1 MQIPSKSDDQ
11 FLKDMTEK
19 SEKIRSTFLEK
30 ITESTKSI
38 PVKVMLGDST
48 VTDQTTFDPTLVR
61 QFYQE
66 MLKKLAEWKTQGIST
81 VNDKDL
87 RRIFFKSEI
96 REECYLLSCHMSL
109 QYHALLYYKLDK
121 RVIEIQKEL
130 SEIMDKTKNLEIEV
144 SQHGDK
150 IIQNKLKEMGSENAD
165 QQKLFEIF
173 FQNDELSAI
182 LFDKIYSSTDENFK
196 KFSKRRSELFT
207 ELDNLLIEI
216 YHVSPVMIDEM
227 RMIAA
232 EEGCLCHFDL
242 ELIKKGNKEGNFD
255 VSKISSK
262 VKENLLKR
270 MDEMLFSMY

>member
-30 ITESTKSI
+30 ITESTKSM

-61 QFYQE
+61 QFYHE
-66 MLKKLAEWKTQGIST
+66 ILKKLSDWKDQGIST

-96 REECYLLSCHMSL
+96 HEEGYLLSCYMSL
-109 QYHALLYYKLDK
+109 QYHALLYYKPDK

-130 SEIMDKTKNLEIEV
+130 SEIMDKTKNLEVEV
-144 SQHGDK
+144 SQQGDK
-150 IIQNKLKEMGSENAD
+150 IIQNRLKEIGSENAD

-173 FQNDELSAI
+173 FQNDELSTS
-182 LFDKIYSSTDENFK
+182 LFAKIYSSTDENFK

-242 ELIKKGNKEGNFD
+242 ELIKKDNKEGNFD
-255 VSKISSK
+255 VSKIPSK
-262 VKENLLKR
+262 AKENLLKR
-270 MDEMLFSMY
+270 MDEVVASLF

>member
-48 VTDQTTFDPTLVR
+48 VTDQTTFDPILVR

-66 MLKKLAEWKTQGIST
+66 MLKKLSGWKAQGIST
-81 VNDKDL
+81 VNEKDL

-96 REECYLLSCHMSL
+96 QEDGYLLSCYMSL
-109 QYHALLYYKLDK
+109 QYHALLYYKPDK

-130 SEIMDKTKNLEIEV
+130 SEIMDKTKNLEVEV

-150 IIQNKLKEMGSENAD
+150 IIQNKLKEIGSENAD

-173 FQNDELSAI
+173 FQNDELSTT
-182 LFDKIYSSTDENFK
+182 LFDKIYSSTDENLK

-242 ELIKKGNKEGNFD
+242 ELIKKDNKEGNFD

-270 MDEMLFSMY
+270 MDEVLSSIC